1 MRGRKNPGANP
12 ILDLSRLC
20 TGKEYQ
26 SMTTITQSEWND
38 LVQIRRELH
47 AHPELSGQEFKTMDR
62 ICAWLD
68 QWDIPYQK
76 GVADTGVV
84 ATLKGGK
91 PGRCVGVR
99 ADIDALPIQEENTD
113 LPYRSLTPKVMHAC
127 GHDVHTTIAL
137 GTAKKLREML
147 PELSGTV
154 KFFFQ
159 PNEEDTGGAE
169 RMIQAGC
176 LDDPHVDCIVGLHV
190 DPAYPAGTVG
200 IRYGKMYAASD
211 MLKLKVYGGSSHGA
225 KPHQGTDA
233 IITTAAILMTLQ
245 TLVSRN
251 TSPTDS
257 VVCSFGT
264 IHGGNV
270 RNQIADYVEA
280 EGILRT
286 IDPNTRQSSK
296 ARLQQ
301 LCSDVAAGMG
311 ARAELSIQESYG
323 PLINTDQIT
332 DVVRKNAEELLGCD
346 HVVLEKEPDLGTE
359 DFSYFAAARP
369 SCFFHLGCA
378 PSDGSPV
385 ECLHNCRFNVD
396 EACIA
401 TGVNMQLKNVRSLLT
416 L

>member
-1 MRGRKNPGANP
+1 
-12 ILDLSRLC
+12 
-20 TGKEYQ
+20 
-26 SMTTITQSEWND
+26 
-38 LVQIRRELH
+38 
-47 AHPELSGQEFKTMDR
+47 
-62 ICAWLD
+62 
-68 QWDIPYQK
+68 
-76 GVADTGVV
+76 
-84 ATLKGGK
+84 
-91 PGRCVGVR
+91 
-99 ADIDALPIQEENTD
+99 
-113 LPYRSLTPKVMHAC
+113 
-127 GHDVHTTIAL
+127 
-137 GTAKKLREML
+137 
-147 PELSGTV
+147 
-154 KFFFQ
+154 
-159 PNEEDTGGAE
+159 
-169 RMIQAGC
+169 
-176 LDDPHVDCIVGLHV
+176 
-190 DPAYPAGTVG
+190 
-200 IRYGKMYAASD
+200 
-211 MLKLKVYGGSSHGA
+211 
-225 KPHQGTDA
+225 
-233 IITTAAILMTLQ
+233 MTLQ

-286 IDPNTRQSSK
+286 VDPNTRQSSK

-401 TGVNMQLKNVRSLLT
+401 TGVNMQLKNVLSLLT

>member
-1 MRGRKNPGANP
+1 MAA
-12 ILDLSRLC
+12 
-20 TGKEYQ
+20 
-26 SMTTITQSEWND
+26 ITQAEWTD
-38 LVQIRRELH
+38 LVNIRRELH
-47 AHPELSGQEFKTMDR
+47 AHPELSGHEYKTMDR
-62 ICAWLD
+62 ICSWLD
-68 QWDIPYQK
+68 RWDIPYEK
-76 GVADTGVV
+76 GIADTGVV
-84 ATLKGGK
+84 ATLTGGK
-91 PGRCVGVR
+91 PGRCIGVR
-99 ADIDALPIQEENTD
+99 ADIDALPIQEED
-113 LPYRSLTPKVMHAC
+113 LLLPYRSQTPGVMHAC

-147 PELSGTV
+147 PDLPGTV

-176 LDDPHVDCIVGLHV
+176 LDDPHVDFVVGLHV
-190 DPAYPAGTVG
+190 DPTYPAGTVG

-233 IITTAAILMTLQ
+233 IITAAAILMTVQ
-245 TLVSRN
+245 TLVSRS
-251 TSPTDS
+251 TSPTDP

-264 IHGGNV
+264 IRGGNV

-286 IDPNTRQSSK
+286 TDPQTRQASK
-296 ARLQQ
+296 DRLQQ
-301 LCSDVAAGMG
+301 ICRDVAAGMG
-311 ARAELSIQESYG
+311 ARAELCIRESYG

-332 DVVRKNAEELLGCD
+332 DIVRKNAEELLGPD

-385 ECLHNCRFNVD
+385 AVLHNCRFNVD

-401 TGVNMQLKNVRSLLT
+401 TGVDMQLKNVFSLLA